1 MIVAMQHSTPQFNM
15 LVGTGYWHGRRRS
28 HPETGQTQS
37 SFRVIFP
44 PFSFSVLSAVAQ
56 PAIFAFNTMSE
67 GEKDASSTL
76 RHVAEQLLTLANTG
90 KF

>member
-1 MIVAMQHSTPQFNM
+1 
-15 LVGTGYWHGRRRS
+15 
-28 HPETGQTQS
+28 
-37 SFRVIFP
+37 VIFP
-44 PFSFSVLSAVAQ
+44 PFSISVLLSAVAS

-76 RHVAEQLLTLANTG
+76 RRVAEQLLTLANTG